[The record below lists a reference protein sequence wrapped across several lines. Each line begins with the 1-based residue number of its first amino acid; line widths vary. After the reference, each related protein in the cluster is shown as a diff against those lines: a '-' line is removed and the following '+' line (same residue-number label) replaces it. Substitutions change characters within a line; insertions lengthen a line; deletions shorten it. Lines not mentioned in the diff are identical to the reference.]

1 MAAMQNAANSSA
13 DTTALLAVIKA
24 LQHENAY
31 LRLQLAKAR
40 REQFGRSS
48 ERSSDLLAQLSL
60 GLGDDPSSAKQAS
73 GQTTPKNSTG
83 QKRKPK
89 TPREPL
95 PDFLPREEQV
105 LAANDSCGCPACGD
119 TLKFLGQDVTETLEF
134 VPASF
139 KVIRTVRPK
148 LACGRCDTIVQAP
161 APSRPITRG
170 LAGPGLLAQV
180 LVAKYCD
187 HQPLYRQSAIYARHG
202 VRLPRSTLADWVAGS
217 SQLLRP
223 LVQALHRYVLQG
235 NKIHADDTPVP
246 VLAPGR
252 GKTRTA
258 RLWTYVRDDR
268 PAGGTQPSAVWFAY
282 SPDRKGEHPQNHLK
296 HFQGIVQADGYAGF
310 NALYESGRVVE
321 AACWAHV
328 RRKFYDI
335 AQQQSSPEAVQA
347 IERIAQLYDIE
358 AQTRGKPPDIRRQVR
373 QARAGPRLDAF
384 YTWLN
389 DTLRSVSRKST
400 LAGAIRYALSR
411 WPALTRYVD
420 DGRIE
425 IDNNAAERALRVVA
439 LGRKNYLF
447 AGSDAGGHSAAA
459 IYSLLGSAALN
470 SIEPMAYLREVL
482 TRIAE
487 HPVNRIDELLPWNL
501 SSHYSAQARAA

>member
-1 MAAMQNAANSSA
+1 MQNVDATSYDS
-13 DTTALLAVIKA
+13 TALLAVIKA
-24 LQHENAY
+24 LQHENDY

-40 REQFGRSS
+40 RERFGRSS
-48 ERSSDLLAQLSL
+48 ERAGDLLAQLPL
-60 GLGDDPSSAKQAS
+60 MLDDAAGVFPPASNTHSKSSASKKKAS
-73 GQTTPKNSTG
+73 SSGRQS
-83 QKRKPK
+83 
-89 TPREPL
+89 L
-95 PDFLPREEQV
+95 PECLPREDHV
-105 LAANDSCGCPACGD
+105 LAANDSCDCPACGG
-119 TLKFLGQDVTETLEF
+119 TLKCLGEDVSETLEF
-134 VPASF
+134 VPSSF

-148 LACGRCDTIVQAP
+148 MACSHCDTIVQAP
-161 APSRPITRG
+161 APSRPIARG

-202 VRLPRSTLADWVAGS
+202 VTLSRSTLADWVAGS

-223 LVQALHRYVLQG
+223 LVQALHRYVISG
-235 NKIHADDTPVP
+235 DKVHADDTPVP

-252 GKTRTA
+252 GKTRTG

-268 PAGGTQPSAVWFAY
+268 AGGSDQPAAVWFGY
-282 SPDRKGEHPQNHLK
+282 SPDRKGEHPQKHLK
-296 HFQGIVQADGYAGF
+296 NFQGVVQANGYAGF
-310 NALYESGRVVE
+310 NALYESGNIVE

-335 AQQQSSPEAVQA
+335 AEQQSSPEALLA
-347 IERIAQLYDIE
+347 IGHIAQLYGIE
-358 AQTRGKPPDIRRQVR
+358 AQIRGKPPDIRCQVR
-373 QARAGPRLDAF
+373 QARAGPKLIALHD
-384 YTWLN
+384 WLHN
-389 DTLRSVSRKST
+389 TLRSVSRKSA
-400 LAGAIRYALSR
+400 LAGAIRYALTR
-411 WPALTRYVD
+411 WAALTRYVD

-470 SIEPMAYLREVL
+470 GIEPMAYLREVL
-482 TRIAE
+482 ARIAE

-501 SSHYSAQARAA
+501 NPQYNAQARAA

>member
-1 MAAMQNAANSSA
+1 MQNVDATSS

-24 LQHENAY
+24 LKQENDY

-40 REQFGRSS
+40 RERFGRSS
-48 ERSSDLLAQLSL
+48 ERAGDLLAQLPL
-60 GLGDDPSSAKQAS
+60 MLDDMAISAVPVRDTAPKAKFPKKRTPSAGRQS
-73 GQTTPKNSTG
+73 
-83 QKRKPK
+83 
-89 TPREPL
+89 L
-95 PDFLPREEQV
+95 PDFLPREEHV
-105 LAANDSCGCPACGD
+105 LAANDGCDCPACGGA
-119 TLKFLGQDVTETLEF
+119 LKFLGEDVSETLEF
-134 VPASF
+134 IPASF

-148 LACGRCDTIVQAP
+148 MACSHCDTIVQAA
-161 APSRPITRG
+161 APSRPIARG

-202 VRLPRSTLADWVAGS
+202 VTLSRSTLADWVAGS

-223 LVQALHRYVLQG
+223 LVQALHRYVMSG
-235 NKIHADDTPVP
+235 RKVHADDTPVP

-252 GKTRTA
+252 GKTRTG

-268 PAGGTQPSAVWFAY
+268 AAASAQPAAVWFGY
-282 SPDRKGEHPQNHLK
+282 SPDRKGEHPQKHLK
-296 HFQGIVQADGYAGF
+296 NFQGIVQADGYAGF
-310 NALYESGRVVE
+310 NTLYDSGKIVE

-335 AQQQSSPEAVQA
+335 AEQQSSPEALQA
-347 IERIAQLYDIE
+347 IGRIAQLYAIE
-358 AQTRGKPPDIRRQVR
+358 AQVRGKPADLRCQAR
-373 QARAGPRLDAF
+373 QARAGPLLKSLHD
-384 YTWLN
+384 WLH
-389 DTLRSVSRKST
+389 DTLRTVSRKSA
-400 LAGAIRYALSR
+400 LAGAIRYALTR
-411 WPALTRYVD
+411 WTALTRYVD

-425 IDNNAAERALRVVA
+425 IDNNAAERALRVIA

-470 SIEPMAYLREVL
+470 GMEPMAYLREVL
-482 TRIAE
+482 ARIAE

-501 SSHYSAQARAA
+501 STPCPAQARAA